1 MTNSVFGAALFILQ
15 CSSESLEP
23 DFFELGTI
31 NYGHLVSSQPWIRQQ
46 EEMKML
52 YAMEEVGFMVLTNHG
67 IPKHVMDETW
77 NRTRDFF
84 DSPLEN
90 KEAVQMT
97 KDYIYGYSADEILSK
112 SEEIKYFKNGSVDHS
127 DAVPLANDQKEMF
140 AGSRPISL
148 CPI

>member
-1 MTNSVFGAALFILQ
+1 MSVVLSLITNLLVCNADSW
-15 CSSESLEP
+15 EP

-31 NYGHLVSSQPWIRQQ
+31 NYGHLISSQPWIRRQ

-67 IPKHVMDETW
+67 ISKQIMDDVW
-77 NRTRDFF
+77 DRTRDFF

-90 KEAVQMT
+90 KESVQMT

-112 SEEIKYFKNGSVDHS
+112 SEDITYFKNGTVDES
-127 DAVPLANDQKEMF
+127 ESVPLANDQKEMF
-140 AGSRPISL
+140 AGYPL
-148 CPI
+148 EFDCVF

>member
-1 MTNSVFGAALFILQ
+1 
-15 CSSESLEP
+15 
-23 DFFELGTI
+23 
-31 NYGHLVSSQPWIRQQ
+31 
-46 EEMKML
+46 MKML

-127 DAVPLANDQKEMF
+127 EAVPLANDQKEMF

-148 CPI
+148 SSDLNVFHSVFSPLTMHCVHSMFLQHGLEHKVQIDWTTCYGRLSPTD